1 MNTITFSKVTLP
13 FLLLSFW
20 NLPLP
25 LVDWQENLGNLAFC
39 GSHLKHLNF
48 SKWSYVHL
56 TLKVTVGI
64 LKPNK

>member
-39 GSHLKHLNF
+39 GSHLKQQADANGL
-48 SKWSYVHL
+48 
-56 TLKVTVGI
+56 G
-64 LKPNK
+64 